1 MNTRR
6 LFGQTLKFYFITIHN
21 MDRIMDLVFWPC
33 VNLLLWGFT
42 STYLQGLT
50 GSPTFVSLFL
60 GGLLLWTVF
69 ERVYQDISFYI
80 LEDFWSYSLKN
91 TFASPLTLGELVASI
106 IGFGVIR
113 AVISFIVLSIG
124 ASVLYQFH
132 VLSAG
137 AFGIALLSLSLMI
150 FGWSLGIMM
159 ISILFR
165 YGVSVQFV
173 CWSLPFMLQPFVGV
187 FYPLSA
193 LPSWVLPISHL
204 IPLSYIFEGM
214 RIALHTG
221 VIPWHETLISLALN
235 IPYLILAFMALKG
248 SIAAARKS
256 GLITGY

>member
-1 MNTRR
+1 
-6 LFGQTLKFYFITIHN
+6 
-21 MDRIMDLVFWPC
+21 MDLVFWPC

-42 STYLQGLT
+42 SLYLKGLT
-50 GSPTFVSLFL
+50 GSPNFFSLFL

-91 TFASPLTLGELVASI
+91 TFASPLTSEELVVSI
-106 IGFGVIR
+106 IGFGIIR
-113 AVISFIVLSIG
+113 AFISFIVLAIG
-124 ASVLYQFH
+124 ASILYNFH

-137 AFGIALLSLSLMI
+137 VLGIVLLSFSLMI

-165 YGVSVQFV
+165 YGVSIQFV
-173 CWSLPFMLQPFVGV
+173 CWSLPFLLQPFVGV

-193 LPSWVLPISHL
+193 LPSWILPFSHL

-214 RIALHTG
+214 RLALHTG
-221 VIPWHETLISLALN
+221 LIPWNEIIISFGLN
-235 IPYLILAFMALKG
+235 IPYLIVAYVFFKG
-248 SIAAARKS
+248 SISAAQKS
-256 GLITGY
+256 GLISGY